1 LETNGSRN
9 PRKASEKKGER
20 MRGLFA
26 KVKAEWET
34 LAALGALA
42 PYGPALRPNIFKVSP

>member
-1 LETNGSRN
+1 MDLETL
-9 PRKASEKKGER
+9 AELLKKKRDR

-34 LAALGALA
+34 LATLEALA
-42 PYGPALRPNIFKVSP
+42 PYGPALRPNGFKASP